1 MISIKINIHV
11 INYIKKILKNI
22 QEFWENYET
31 FMKYIKEQQIQRRII
46 SN

>member
-1 MISIKINIHV
+1 MNTHV

-22 QEFWENYET
+22 HEFWENYET
-31 FMKYIKEQQIQRRII
+31 LMKYIKEQQIKRRII